1 MEVKA
6 ATTTSF
12 HWSGRHSAIP
22 QCPSFSQT
30 LTSSKRRR
38 SRGRGGDVSVGG
50 GSLAFQTR
58 LKPSTFL
65 GTQSGKLH
73 RSKSCELWEFSSN
86 ATTKHNPLRRVCSAS
101 SGFFSDEEF
110 SVKMQELAL
119 QFKIAGEEEEG
130 LERNKGSE
138 YQSEIIH
145 EAVDND
151 HHRSYGFGNVKLLEE
166 SVPGLASLEA
176 PWMEMVNHSS
186 IERKANSVD
195 LPLSLRII
203 KRKLQEEALKEASE
217 STYCSINKAFSSMV
231 FMIEELH
238 SFALQTRETIFYE
251 DLQGVVKQVKK
262 DMHASLLWIF
272 QRVFSQTPTLMV
284 YVMILLANFTLHSVA
299 SNLAIATPPPHPA
312 VPIEALPVTKGQ
324 DQTHQRFDFSSL
336 TESSVS
342 SGGGRRDLG
351 SVASGTYGNGFNGS
365 KWFDSITFDK
375 VSHLSTQRDSVSGQG
390 IREEELSLWK
400 SVVEEADQMHDSPV
414 DRDMRLTLVSPISA
428 RIELDDYANYTRTEL
443 LYKIGLAQEPNNPL
457 LLANYAQFLYLVTQ
471 DYDRAEKCFK
481 KAIESEEV
489 DAETYSKYAIFQWK
503 VRKDLWAAEENF
515 LEAIS
520 ADPTNSFHAANYAN
534 FLWQTGGE
542 ETCFPIESS
551 DSPQEM
557 V

>member
-1 MEVKA
+1 MEVKV

-12 HWSGRHSAIP
+12 HWSGRHGAIP

-38 SRGRGGDVSVGG
+38 SHKRGGDVSVGG
-50 GSLAFQTR
+50 GSLVCQTK
-58 LKPSTFL
+58 LKPSSFL

-73 RSKSCELWEFSSN
+73 RSKSCELWEYSSN
-86 ATTKHNPLRRVCSAS
+86 AATTKKMQKHNPLRRVCSAS

-119 QFKIAGEEEEG
+119 QFKIAGEEEEVK
-130 LERNKGSE
+130 RNKGNK
-138 YQSEIIH
+138 YQSEIVH
-145 EAVDND
+145 EEVDND
-151 HHRSYGFGNVKLLEE
+151 HRNNHRFGTAKLLQE

-176 PWMEMVNHSS
+176 PWMGMVNHVS

-217 STYCSINKAFSSMV
+217 STYCSINKAFSCMV
-231 FMIEELH
+231 FMIEELQ
-238 SFALQTRETIFYE
+238 SFALQTRETIFYQ
-251 DLQGVVKQVKK
+251 DLQGVIKQVKK
-262 DMHASLLWIF
+262 DLHASLLWIF

-284 YVMILLANFTLHSVA
+284 YVMVLVANYTVHSVA
-299 SNLAIATPPPHPA
+299 SNLAIAASPPHSP
-312 VPIEALPVTKGQ
+312 VPIEASPGAKGE

-336 TESSVS
+336 EES
-342 SGGGRRDLG
+342 SGGGRMDLG
-351 SVASGTYGNGFNGS
+351 PVVSGTDG
-365 KWFDSITFDK
+365 KWFGPVSFDK
-375 VSHLSTQRDSVSGQG
+375 ASYLSAQRNSVSG
-390 IREEELSLWK
+390 REEELSLWN
-400 SVVEEADQMHDSPV
+400 SMVEEADQMQDSPV
-414 DRDMRLTLVSPISA
+414 DRDTRLRLVSPIIA

-457 LLANYAQFLYLVTQ
+457 LLANYAQFLYLVSQ

-489 DAETYSKYAIFQWK
+489 DAEAYSKYAIFQWK
-503 VRKDLWAAEENF
+503 ARNDLWAAEENF

-520 ADPTNSFHAANYAN
+520 AEPTNSFYAANYAN

-542 ETCFPIESS
+542 ETCFPLESS

>member
-1 MEVKA
+1 MEVKV

-12 HWSGRHSAIP
+12 HWSGRHAAIP

-38 SRGRGGDVSVGG
+38 SRRSRGDVSVGG
-50 GSLAFQTR
+50 GSLSCQTR

-73 RSKSCELWEFSSN
+73 RSKSCELWEFNN
-86 ATTKHNPLRRVCSAS
+86 ATTKKNRTGVQKLNPLRRVCSAS
-101 SGFFSDEEF
+101 FSDEEF
-110 SVKMQELAL
+110 SEKMQELAI
-119 QFKIAGEEEEG
+119 QFKIAGEEED
-130 LERNKGSE
+130 LERNKE
-138 YQSEIIH
+138 NKYQSDTIH

-151 HHRSYGFGNVKLLEE
+151 HRNHRFGTVKLRKE
-166 SVPGLASLEA
+166 SIPGLASLEA

-203 KRKLQEEALKEASE
+203 KRKLQEESLKEASE
-217 STYCSINKAFSSMV
+217 STYCSINRAFSSMV
-231 FMIEELH
+231 FMLEELH

-251 DLQGVVKQVKK
+251 DLQGVLKQVKK

-284 YVMILLANFTLHSVA
+284 YVMILLANFTVHSVV
-299 SNLAIATPPPHPA
+299 SNLAIAASPPHST
-312 VPIEALPVTKGQ
+312 VPIEASPPVTKGH
-324 DQTHQRFDFSSL
+324 DQTHQRSGFSSPQE
-336 TESSVS
+336 TTVS
-342 SGGGRRDLG
+342 SGAD
-351 SVASGTYGNGFNGS
+351 VNGLDGS
-365 KWFDSITFDK
+365 KWLGPSTFDK
-375 VSHLSTQRDSVSGQG
+375 VSQISTQRSSVSGQG
-390 IREEELSLWK
+390 IRKEELSLWN
-400 SVVEEADQMHDSPV
+400 SMVEEADHMQDYPI
-414 DRDMRLTLVSPISA
+414 DRDMRLRLVSPIIA

-457 LLANYAQFLYLVTQ
+457 LLANYAQFLYLVSQ

-481 KAIESEEV
+481 KAIELEEV
-489 DAETYSKYAIFQWK
+489 DAEAYSKYAFFQWK

-520 ADPTNSFHAANYAN
+520 ADPTNSFYAANYAN

-542 ETCFPIESS
+542 ETCFPLESS
-551 DSPQEM
+551 DSPQELA
-557 V
+557 

>member
-1 MEVKA
+1 MEVKV

-12 HWSGRHSAIP
+12 HWSGRHAAIP

-30 LTSSKRRR
+30 LASSKRRR
-38 SRGRGGDVSVGG
+38 SGGRGGDASVGG
-50 GSLAFQTR
+50 GSLACQTR

-73 RSKSCELWEFSSN
+73 RSKSCELWEFSN
-86 ATTKHNPLRRVCSAS
+86 ATTKKVRSGVHKHNPLRRVCSAS

-119 QFKIAGEEEEG
+119 QFKIAGEEED
-130 LERNKGSE
+130 LEKNKGSK

-151 HHRSYGFGNVKLLEE
+151 HRSYGFGTVKLLQE

-203 KRKLQEEALKEASE
+203 KRKLQEEALKEASQ
-217 STYCSINKAFSSMV
+217 STCCSINKAFSSMV

-251 DLQGVVKQVKK
+251 DLQGVLRQVKK

-272 QRVFSQTPTLMV
+272 QRVFSHTPTLMV
-284 YVMILLANFTLHSVA
+284 YVMILLANFTVHSVA
-299 SNLAIATPPPHPA
+299 LNLAIAASPPQPV
-312 VPIEALPVTKGQ
+312 VPIEASPVTKGQ

-336 TESSVS
+336 KES
-342 SGGGRRDLG
+342 SGGGRMDLG
-351 SVASGTYGNGFNGS
+351 PAASGTDGNGFDGS
-365 KWFDSITFDK
+365 KWFGPITFDK
-375 VSHLSTQRDSVSGQG
+375 VSDLSPQRGSVSGQG
-390 IREEELSLWK
+390 IREEERSLWN
-400 SVVEEADQMHDSPV
+400 SMVEEADQMQDSPV
-414 DRDMRLTLVSPISA
+414 DRDMRLRLVSPISA

-471 DYDRAEKCFK
+471 DYDRYYILFLRLTFKCYHMSCVK
-481 KAIESEEV
+481 
-489 DAETYSKYAIFQWK
+489 
-503 VRKDLWAAEENF
+503 L
-515 LEAIS
+515 
-520 ADPTNSFHAANYAN
+520 
-534 FLWQTGGE
+534 
-542 ETCFPIESS
+542 
-551 DSPQEM
+551 
-557 V
+557 

>member
-1 MEVKA
+1 MEVKV

-12 HWSGRHSAIP
+12 HWSGRHAAIP

-38 SRGRGGDVSVGG
+38 SRVRGGDVTVGG
-50 GSLAFQTR
+50 GSLACHTR
-58 LKPSTFL
+58 LKPSAFL

-73 RSKSCELWEFSSN
+73 RSKSCELWEFSN
-86 ATTKHNPLRRVCSAS
+86 ATTKKSRAGAQKHYSLRRVCSAS
-101 SGFFSDEEF
+101 SGFFSDEDF
-110 SVKMQELAL
+110 SEKMQELAL
-119 QFKIAGEEEEG
+119 QFKIAGEEED
-130 LERNKGSE
+130 LERNKGNK
-138 YQSEIIH
+138 YQSETIH

-151 HHRSYGFGNVKLLEE
+151 HRNHRFGSVKLLQE

-203 KRKLQEEALKEASE
+203 KRKLHEQALKEASE
-217 STYCSINKAFSSMV
+217 STYCSINRAFSYMV
-231 FMIEELH
+231 FMLEELH

-251 DLQGVVKQVKK
+251 DLQGVLKQVKK

-284 YVMILLANFTLHSVA
+284 YVMILLANFTVHSVA
-299 SNLAIATPPPHPA
+299 SNLAIAASPPLSD
-312 VPIEALPVTKGQ
+312 VPIEASPVTKGQ
-324 DQTHQRFDFSSL
+324 DQTHQRSGFSSP
-336 TESSVS
+336 
-342 SGGGRRDLG
+342 
-351 SVASGTYGNGFNGS
+351 
-365 KWFDSITFDK
+365 KWFGPTTFDK
-375 VSHLSTQRDSVSGQG
+375 VSQLTTQRRGSVSEEG
-390 IREEELSLWK
+390 IREEELSLWN
-400 SVVEEADQMHDSPV
+400 SMLEEADQMQDSPV
-414 DRDMRLTLVSPISA
+414 DRDMRLRLVSPITA
-428 RIELDDYANYTRTEL
+428 RIELDDYANYTRTGL

-457 LLANYAQFLYLVTQ
+457 LVANYAQFLYLVSQ

-481 KAIESEEV
+481 KAIEAEEV
-489 DAETYSKYAIFQWK
+489 DAETYSKYAVFQWK

-520 ADPTNSFHAANYAN
+520 ADPTNSFYAANYAN

-542 ETCFPIESS
+542 ETCFPLESS
-551 DSPQEM
+551 DSPQGIA
-557 V
+557 